1 MADTVK
7 ALVLISGAALIVI
20 FWATSNPKSAE
31 SMREKVTHLSG
42 EAVESVKDLADDLTD
57 SEPQGSE

>member
-7 ALVLISGAALIVI
+7 ALVLISGAALIVL

-31 SMREKVTHLSG
+31 EVREKVTHLSG
-42 EAVESVKDLADDLTD
+42 EVADSAKDLADNLTD
-57 SEPQGSE
+57 DKPQGSE